1 MAITTALTACNK
13 PSDEH
18 TIIGRSDIKIENG
31 RLTPEALWAFGRLGD
46 MQVSPDGKQIA
57 YGVSYYSVPENRS
70 NREIFVMNSDGSD
83 AQQITHSA
91 KSEYSARWVKNGQKG
106 I

>member
-13 PSDEH
+13 PSDEQ

-46 MQVSPDGKQIA
+46 M
-57 YGVSYYSVPENRS
+57 
-70 NREIFVMNSDGSD
+70 
-83 AQQITHSA
+83 
-91 KSEYSARWVKNGQKG
+91 
-106 I
+106 